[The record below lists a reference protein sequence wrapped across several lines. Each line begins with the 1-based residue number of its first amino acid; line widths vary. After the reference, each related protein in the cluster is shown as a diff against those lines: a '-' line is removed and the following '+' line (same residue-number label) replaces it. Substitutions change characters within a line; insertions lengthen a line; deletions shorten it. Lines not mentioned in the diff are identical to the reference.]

1 MQNTLLVCM
10 PTPQDAEQPVHA
22 VTSHLPRETELQT
35 AIEATELI
43 KGLKDTFVS
52 PCKSMIKHTRIHS
65 GTANKEMR
73 GFRYVGI
80 SCGGDERIHF

>member
-65 GTANKEMR
+65 GTANKETR